1 MTEATFA
8 AEPGRLLIAAS
19 AGIICLLILIIKFK
33 LHPVIS
39 MMIFAVIIGAGAGMP
54 LSVISETVEKGVGKT
69 LQGIALLVGLGSM
82 FGGILEVSGGA
93 QKVAQTLIDKF
104 GQKKAGW
111 ALGLTGL
118 VIGTTAFFEAGVVV
132 LIPLVFSVA
141 KQTERSTL
149 FYAIPLLSGLASG
162 YAFVPP
168 SAGSVLVANSLNVNF
183 GTMMMVGIPTAIAAM
198 IVSGIIWGRFI
209 GTKIFTKL
217 PVNVQEIKD
226 DEKELPPFGLVLGVI
241 LIPLILILVSTI
253 SGYMPVPDTL
263 KNILGFLGEPFVA
276 LTIATLAAMYFLG
289 IRRGY
294 SKEQLK
300 KVLDHSLR
308 PVGMI
313 LLVIA
318 SGGVI
323 RWMLQDSGLGN
334 IIGPAVEKSGLPL
347 ILVAFLIV
355 LLVRV
360 SVGSSIVAMTMA
372 SGIMATMP
380 SVMGMSMLYR
390 AAMCCAICGGA
401 TALSHVNDA
410 GFWLVGTF
418 LEIDEKTT
426 LKSWTIMETL
436 IGVTS
441 LIVSLI
447 ISVFAG

>member
-1 MTEATFA
+1 MEQTVFV
-8 AEPGRLLIAAS
+8 AEPTRLLIAA
-19 AGIICLLILIIKFK
+19 AVGIIVLLLLIIKFK

-39 MMIFAVIIGAGAGMP
+39 MMIAAIIIGVGAGMP
-54 LSVISETVEKGVGKT
+54 LTMMSSTVEKGVGKT

-93 QKVAQTLIDKF
+93 QRIAQTLIDKL
-104 GQKKAGW
+104 GQKKAGV
-111 ALGLTGL
+111 ALGITGL
-118 VIGTTAFFEAGVVV
+118 VIGTTVFFEAGVVV
-132 LIPLVFSVA
+132 LIPLAFSVA
-141 KQTERSTL
+141 KQTKKSTL
-149 FYAIPLLSGLASG
+149 YYAIPLLAGLASG

-168 SAGSVLVANSLNVNF
+168 SAGSVLVADSLGVNL
-183 GTMMMVGIPTAIAAM
+183 GVMIMVGVPTALICLVVAG
-198 IVSGIIWGRFI
+198 VIWGRFI
-209 GTKIFTKL
+209 GDKVFTKL
-217 PVNVQEIKD
+217 PVNVQEIKED
-226 DEKELPPFGLVLGVI
+226 SKELPPFGLVLGVI
-241 LIPLILILVSTI
+241 LIPLVLILISTI
-253 SGYMPVPDTL
+253 SKYLPIPA
-263 KNILGFLGEPFVA
+263 NIQNVLAFIGKPFLA

-294 SKEQLK
+294 TGEQLK
-300 KVLDHSLR
+300 KILDHSLR

-323 RWMLQDSGLGN
+323 RWMLQDSGLGE
-334 IIGPAVEKSGLPL
+334 IIGPALEKSGMPL
-347 ILVAFLIV
+347 IIVAFLIA
-355 LLVRV
+355 LLVRA
-360 SVGSSIVAMTMA
+360 SVGSSMVAMTMA

-380 SVMGMSMLYR
+380 AVMATSMIYR

-426 LKSWTIMETL
+426 LKSWTVMETL

-447 ISVFAG
+447 ISIFA

>member
-1 MTEATFA
+1 MEQTVFV
-8 AEPGRLLIAAS
+8 AEPTRLLIAA
-19 AGIICLLILIIKFK
+19 AVGIIVLLLLIIKFK

-39 MMIFAVIIGAGAGMP
+39 MMIAAIIIGVGAGMP
-54 LSVISETVEKGVGKT
+54 LTMISSTVEKGVGKT

-93 QKVAQTLIDKF
+93 QRIAQTLIDKL
-104 GQKKAGW
+104 GQKKAGV
-111 ALGLTGL
+111 ALGITGL
-118 VIGTTAFFEAGVVV
+118 VIGTTVFFEAGVVV
-132 LIPLVFSVA
+132 LIPLAFSVA
-141 KQTERSTL
+141 KQTKKSTL
-149 FYAIPLLSGLASG
+149 YYAIPLLAGLASG

-168 SAGSVLVANSLNVNF
+168 SAGSVLVADSLGVNL
-183 GTMMMVGIPTAIAAM
+183 GVMIMVGVPTALICMVVAG
-198 IVSGIIWGRFI
+198 VIWGRFI
-209 GTKIFTKL
+209 GDKVFTKL
-217 PVNVQEIKD
+217 PVNVQEIKED
-226 DEKELPPFGLVLGVI
+226 SKELPPFGLVLGVI
-241 LIPLILILVSTI
+241 LIPLVLILISTI
-253 SGYMPVPDTL
+253 SKYLPIPA
-263 KNILGFLGEPFVA
+263 NIQNVLSFIGKPFLA

-294 SKEQLK
+294 TGEQLK
-300 KVLDHSLR
+300 KILDHSLR

-323 RWMLQDSGLGN
+323 RWMLQDSGLGE
-334 IIGPAVEKSGLPL
+334 IIGPALEKSGMPL
-347 ILVAFLIV
+347 IIVAFLIA
-355 LLVRV
+355 LLVRA
-360 SVGSSIVAMTMA
+360 SVGSSMVAMTMA

-380 SVMGMSMLYR
+380 AVMATSMLYR

-410 GFWLVGTF
+410 SFWLVGTF

-426 LKSWTIMETL
+426 LKSWTVMETL

-447 ISVFAG
+447 ISIFA